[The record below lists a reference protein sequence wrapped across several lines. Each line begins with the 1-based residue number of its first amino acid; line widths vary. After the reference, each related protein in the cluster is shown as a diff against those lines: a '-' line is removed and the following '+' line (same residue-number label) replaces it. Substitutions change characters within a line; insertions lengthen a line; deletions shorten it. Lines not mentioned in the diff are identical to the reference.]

1 MMFGAAVGVVGS
13 GWFFFKFGCKK
24 SLMIGVILFVVG
36 LLFFAAALN
45 VEVLIFFCV
54 LLGLVVGVVFYIVL
68 LYFFEIVLEKICGS
82 MILMY

>member
-1 MMFGAAVGVVGS
+1 MMFGAVVGVVGS

-36 LLFFAAALN
+36 LLFFVVVLN